1 MKLNLSLSQNGLDL
15 IKHFEGL
22 RLKAYRCSAGILT
35 IGYGHTGADVKVG
48 AVISKEKAEELLR
61 ADVAQFERDVMSLLK
76 VPVTQSQ
83 FDALVSFAFNVGS
96 DIDKDTIAE
105 GLGDST
111 LMKMVNIREWEK
123 ASQEFLKWDK
133 ARDPKTKKLVALAGL
148 TKRRRAEHLLFL
160 GGDWRLAK

>member
-1 MKLNLSLSQNGLDL
+1 MQLNLSQNGLDL

-22 RLKAYRCSAGILT
+22 KLKAYYCAAGKLT
-35 IGYGHTGADVKVG
+35 VGYGHTGSDVKTGMVITVG
-48 AVISKEKAEELLR
+48 KAEELLR
-61 ADVAQFERDVMSLLK
+61 KDVARFEKDVMSLLK

-96 DIDKDTIAE
+96 DIDADTIAE

-111 LMKMVNIREWEK
+111 LMKLVNLREVDK
-123 ASQEFLKWDK
+123 ASKEFLKWDK
-133 ARDPKTKKLVALAGL
+133 ATDPRTGKKVALAGL

-160 GGDWRLAK
+160 GGDWRMAK